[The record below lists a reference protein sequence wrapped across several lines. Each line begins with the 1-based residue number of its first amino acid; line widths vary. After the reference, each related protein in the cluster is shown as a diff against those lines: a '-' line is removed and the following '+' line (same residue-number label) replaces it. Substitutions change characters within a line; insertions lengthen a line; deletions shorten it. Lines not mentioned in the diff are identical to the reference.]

1 MPAVDEAAE
10 SRVPSPEPRAAV
22 PFSGTITHPLSID
35 PPKTWV
41 GLSMLAGLGFM
52 LLGLARGIGGRDLR
66 VIAPGIVF
74 LGVLMSMIG
83 IVQKALWS
91 GKVYGFWEP
100 INTGAVAFGPF
111 VNRNHFAGWM
121 LLALPVAVGYFASLV
136 AKGMVGV
143 KPGWRN
149 RIIWFSTPDA
159 SRAVLTGF
167 ALLVM
172 GFALTLTLSRSGIS
186 CFLLAMMLSAF
197 HVLRRQTSAAK
208 GRLLGAYLALVVVAA
223 VAWVGIDAIGARF
236 AEVDW
241 KLGGRA
247 GAWGDGW
254 RIHLAF
260 PWFGT
265 GLNTYGSA
273 TLLLQEFEKATAH
286 YVEAHNDYLQLLVE
300 GGWLVTVPAL
310 VLVVLFAREVRRRF
324 REGRDDRT
332 GYWVRL
338 GAVTGIVAIAF
349 QEIVEFSLQ
358 MPGNAAFFTV
368 LCAVAVRR
376 AAVKGARPRTPE
388 AAA

>member
-1 MPAVDEAAE
+1 
-10 SRVPSPEPRAAV
+10 
-22 PFSGTITHPLSID
+22 
-35 PPKTWV
+35 
-41 GLSMLAGLGFM
+41 
-52 LLGLARGIGGRDLR
+52 
-66 VIAPGIVF
+66 
-74 LGVLMSMIG
+74 
-83 IVQKALWS
+83 
-91 GKVYGFWEP
+91 
-100 INTGAVAFGPF
+100 
-111 VNRNHFAGWM
+111 
-121 LLALPVAVGYFASLV
+121 
-136 AKGMVGV
+136 
-143 KPGWRN
+143 
-149 RIIWFSTPDA
+149 
-159 SRAVLTGF
+159 
-167 ALLVM
+167 M

-197 HVLRRQTSAAK
+197 HVLRRQTSTTK
-208 GRLLGAYLALVVVAA
+208 GRLLGTYLVLVFVAA

-247 GAWGDGW
+247 GAWGDAW
-254 RIHLAF
+254 RIHQAF

-300 GGWLVTVPAL
+300 GGWLVAVPAL
-310 VLVVLFAREVRRRF
+310 VLVILFAREVRRRF

-332 GYWVRL
+332 GYWIRL
-338 GAVTGIVAIAF
+338 GAVTGLVAIAF

-376 AAVKGARPRTPE
+376 AAVKKGSYLR
-388 AAA
+388 